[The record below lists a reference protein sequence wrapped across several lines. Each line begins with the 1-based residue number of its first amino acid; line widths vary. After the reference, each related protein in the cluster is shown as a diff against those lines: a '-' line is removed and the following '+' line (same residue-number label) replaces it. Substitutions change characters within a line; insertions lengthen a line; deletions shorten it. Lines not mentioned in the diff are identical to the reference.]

1 MSVQS
6 TKFDE
11 KTIMKGVREF
21 VANKIKN
28 EQQRTELGVSIRNLD
43 AQKRRFHESIQKYMK
58 ANQLDSFQIQ
68 KNNNEFIQA
77 RVKNLYTYEILTSAM
92 AQHANIDWAR
102 VKSMEI
108 SIVIPYIFNA
118 LQKTRRSSKQ
128 SIEVKESGKRNQ
140 KKLPLV
146 TDRSITDSILNAY
159 DLRTQSKQLR
169 SKRRAMDMLNDDYHQ
184 TLQFL
189 ESRKLKAQTFN
200 IRGGAGE
207 GRKKLLV
214 RRGVVHSATTLP
226 GRDLRNMIVECVQ
239 KNLHTQSKE
248 TFIRQ
253 LMDLV
258 VKHQSTRKQKR
269 ERLYYEIQ

>member
-21 VANKIKN
+21 VANKIRN
-28 EQQRTELGVSIRNLD
+28 EQERTELGVSIRTLD

-58 ANQLDSFQIQ
+58 ANQLESFQIQ
-68 KNNNEFIQA
+68 KNGQFIQA
-77 RVKNLYTYEILTSAM
+77 RVKNLYTYEVLTSAM
-92 AQHANIDWAR
+92 VEHSNIDWSL
-102 VKSMEI
+102 VKTMEV
-108 SIVIPYIFNA
+108 SKVIPYIFNA

-128 SIEVKESGKRNQ
+128 TIEVKESGKRNQ
-140 KKLPLV
+140 KKLALV
-146 TDRSITDSILNAY
+146 TDSSVTDSILNAY
-159 DLRTQSKQLR
+159 ELRTQSKQLR

-214 RRGVVHSATTLP
+214 RRGVVHTATTLP

-248 TFIRQ
+248 TFIQQ
-253 LMDLV
+253 LMELV